1 MIIEHPAQQ
10 LVYKAML
17 RVTTKDACTRQPN
30 KAKVSKEQ
38 HGRFHHRAA
47 AAG

>member
-17 RVTTKDACTRQPN
+17 RVTTKDAMY
-30 KAKVSKEQ
+30 
-38 HGRFHHRAA
+38 AA
-47 AAG
+47 AKQSKSIQRATW